1 MKKHILVL
9 GSAGMA
15 GHILNLKLRSMPDL
29 FDVTDV
35 ARNRNFVNPDVQMDL
50 CDFGLLKDLFNK
62 LKPDIIINLVGILN
76 KEAIQNP
83 SNTILI
89 NSYLPRFLE
98 KITNNTT
105 CKLIQISTDCVF
117 SGKKGNYIE
126 TDFRDARDDYGLS
139 KIMGEINNNKDLT
152 IRTSIVGPE
161 LKNDGI
167 GLFNWFSLQSESISG
182 FSNVYWTGITTLEL
196 SNSIIACIKED
207 IVGIYHMVN
216 GTKIS
221 KFELLD
227 FFKNAF
233 PNTLVTGINADMHY
247 NHDKSL
253 VNTRSDLNY
262 KVKSYQSMI
271 DEMKTWIIKNSN
283 LYPHYKSM
291 L

>member
-1 MKKHILVL
+1 MKKHVLLL

-15 GHILNLKLRSMPDL
+15 GHVLNIRLRSMPKI
-29 FDVTDV
+29 FKVTDI
-35 ARNRNFVNPDVQMDL
+35 ARNRNLISPDIQMDL
-50 CDFGLLKDLFNK
+50 SNFVLLEDLFNK
-62 LKPDIIINLVGILN
+62 LKPDIIINSVGILS
-76 KEAIQNP
+76 KEADKNP

-98 KITNNTT
+98 KLTKNIN

-126 TDFRDARDDYGLS
+126 TDFRDARDNYGLS
-139 KIMGEINNNKDLT
+139 KILGEVNNNKDLT
-152 IRTSIVGPE
+152 IRTSIIGPE
-161 LKNDGI
+161 LKKDGI
-167 GLFNWFSLQSESISG
+167 GLFNWFSHQSKSIYG
-182 FSNVYWTGITTLEL
+182 YSNVYWTGITTLEL

-233 PNTLVTGINADMHY
+233 PNTLVTRINADMHY

-253 VNTRSDLNY
+253 LNSRSDLNY

>member
-98 KITNNTT
+98 KITNNT
-105 CKLIQISTDCVF
+105 K
-117 SGKKGNYIE
+117 
-126 TDFRDARDDYGLS
+126 
-139 KIMGEINNNKDLT
+139 INNKNNVRKT
-152 IRTSIVGPE
+152 II
-161 LKNDGI
+161 L
-167 GLFNWFSLQSESISG
+167 
-182 FSNVYWTGITTLEL
+182 
-196 SNSIIACIKED
+196 
-207 IVGIYHMVN
+207 
-216 GTKIS
+216 IS
-221 KFELLD
+221 K
-227 FFKNAF
+227 
-233 PNTLVTGINADMHY
+233 LV
-247 NHDKSL
+247 
-253 VNTRSDLNY
+253 R
-262 KVKSYQSMI
+262 
-271 DEMKTWIIKNSN
+271 
-283 LYPHYKSM
+283 
-291 L
+291 